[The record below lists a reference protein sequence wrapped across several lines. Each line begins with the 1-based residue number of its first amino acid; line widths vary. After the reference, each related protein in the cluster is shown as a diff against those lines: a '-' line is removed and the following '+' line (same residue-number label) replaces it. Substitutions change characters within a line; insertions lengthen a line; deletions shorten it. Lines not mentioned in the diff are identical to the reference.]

1 MTSPQWRKSS
11 RSSDGTSGQCVEVA
25 RLDDAIGL
33 RDSKAPSS
41 GHLSLSSESF
51 AALVASVKRNDLNV
65 VGSTAY

>member
-25 RLDDAIGL
+25 QLDDAIGL

-41 GHLSLSSESF
+41 GHLSLTIGSF
-51 AALVASVKRNDLNV
+51 AGLVARAKRNELDFM
-65 VGSTAY
+65 AQP

>member
-11 RSSDGTSGQCVEVA
+11 QSSDGTSGQCVEVA

-41 GHLSLSSESF
+41 GHLLLSSESF
-51 AALVASVKRNDLNV
+51 ASLVASVKRNDLNF
-65 VGSTAY
+65 VG